1 MCEIALADTSHPTR
15 YHKIMQSSL
24 PPRGSE
30 TFATV
35 CWRLPV
41 DLNTDR
47 KVLVAKK
54 QLKTRSGVIE
64 RADVK

>member
-1 MCEIALADTSHPTR
+1 MCEIALPDMSHAAR

-24 PPRGSE
+24 PPSGSK
-30 TFATV
+30 TSATV
-35 CWRLPV
+35 CWRLSV

-47 KVLVAKK
+47 KVLVANKL
-54 QLKTRSGVIE
+54 LKTHSGMTE